1 MRYGARLTISK
12 DGTVC
17 VAQKVQR
24 DADTAP
30 YVIDTNDRG
39 NAICAWPNIAADAAI
54 LHLPG

>member
-17 VAQKVQR
+17 VAQTVQR
-24 DADTAP
+24 DADNAP
-30 YVIDTNDRG
+30 YVIDTNDRR
-39 NAICAWPNIAADAAI
+39 NAIWACPNIADDAAI